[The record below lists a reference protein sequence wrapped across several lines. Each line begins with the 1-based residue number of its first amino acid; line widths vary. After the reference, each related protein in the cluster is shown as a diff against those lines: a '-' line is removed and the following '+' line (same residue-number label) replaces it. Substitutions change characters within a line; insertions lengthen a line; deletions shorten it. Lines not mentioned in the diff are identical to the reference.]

1 MSGLSQHDVVDEDYL
16 FEAYL
21 DSVKHISVLLRAVN
35 FKDNATCFATDKG
48 LKVTVEDSKCVQA
61 SAFIQREV
69 FQHYKLNDEQ
79 VAFKIN
85 ISILVECLN
94 IFGGSS
100 TALKMCY
107 QGYGFPLTMLLE
119 EGGVIT
125 DCSIRTLEAEEI
137 LDFNFC
143 AANVLNKIILR
154 SECLKEVFAE
164 LDSSSD
170 LIEILISPDPPYFR
184 ISTVGT
190 AGDTKI
196 DIPKNSDMIETFQC
210 TTLATSRYKLSHVK
224 PSAKSLAISQKVSI
238 RTDDRG
244 LLCFQYMIPA
254 DNHTCFIEYCCT
266 PVADIDG
273 DYDD

>member
-1 MSGLSQHDVVDEDYL
+1 MSVLSQHDDVEDFL
-16 FEAYL
+16 FEAYI
-21 DSVKHISVLLRAVN
+21 DSVKHILTLLKAVN
-35 FKDNATCFATDKG
+35 FKDNATCFATNKG

-61 SAFIQREV
+61 SSFIQREM
-69 FQHYKLNDEQ
+69 FQHYKLNDVQ
-79 VAFKIN
+79 VTFKVN

-94 IFGGSS
+94 IFGGSA
-100 TALKMCY
+100 TALKVCY
-107 QGYGFPLTMLLE
+107 QGYGFPLRMLLE

-125 DCSIRTLEAEEI
+125 DCSIKTSESEEI
-137 LDFNFC
+137 LDFNFS

-170 LIEILISPDPPYFR
+170 LIEILLSPDPPYFR
-184 ISTVGT
+184 ITTAGT

-196 DIPKNSDMIETFQC
+196 DIPKNSGMIETFQC
-210 TTLATSRYKLSHVK
+210 TTLATSRYRLSHVK
-224 PSAKSLAISQKVSI
+224 PSAKSLAVSQKVSI

-266 PVADIDG
+266 PIADID
-273 DYDD
+273 DYDE

>member
-1 MSGLSQHDVVDEDYL
+1 MALFGQNNAVEDYL

-21 DSVKHISVLLRAVN
+21 DSVKHIYGLLKAVN
-35 FKDNATCFATDKG
+35 FKDNATCFATEKG

-61 SAFIQREV
+61 SAFIQKEM
-69 FQHYKLNDEQ
+69 FQRYSLNDEQ
-79 VAFKIN
+79 VAFKVN
-85 ISILVECLN
+85 LSVLVECLN
-94 IFGGSS
+94 IFGGTA

-107 QGYGFPLTMLLE
+107 QGYGYPLTMLLE

-137 LDFNFC
+137 LDFNFS
-143 AANVLNKIILR
+143 AESVLNKIILR

-170 LIEILISPDPPYFR
+170 LIEILLSPDPPYFR
-184 ISTVGT
+184 IITSGI
-190 AGDTKI
+190 AGDTKV
-196 DIPKNSDMIETFQC
+196 DISKNSDMIETFQC
-210 TTLATSRYKLSHVK
+210 TTVATSRYKLSHVK

-254 DNHTCFIEYCCT
+254 DSHTCFIEYCCT
-266 PVADIDG
+266 PVADL
-273 DYDD
+273 DDDS